1 MNNLFSTFGLT
12 FNQTCLLFSLERQII
27 KNDIIYS
34 EMQNKIEEA
43 NAKKAW
49 LYNWE
54 SKINNY
60 LMSLNSNQSLAFGV
74 DTIDPKSLFIKEKE
88 NSKNLTWKYLILLE
102 CVLFNP
108 YYPLEI
114 VEDKGVWETLKE
126 KFNTQALNKDNRVY
140 SLNKIAD
147 ILEIENTYVEKFKK
161 SYEVSLDTLSGFWK
175 KILLGFGIGAIA
187 TTIIVVCFINP
198 IAGGILV
205 LKGITG
211 LSGIAAFNAAMA
223 ALGGGAIAAGGLG
236 VAGGIAVLVG
246 GSLVLGGSTGVVIG
260 MLTTNPKIMMTEMAK
275 MQVVMKE
282 IVLGLQ
288 KDTVLFQEILN
299 KLTTNE
305 LEMRQEIKRL
315 QEDNE
320 ANKEKIKNLQEAVEY
335 LEIGINELK
344 K

>member
-1 MNNLFSTFGLT
+1 MDVFSTFGLN
-12 FNQTCLLFSLERQII
+12 FKQTCLLFSLERQII
-27 KNDIIYS
+27 MNDITFS
-34 EMQNKIEEA
+34 EMQNKVEEA

-54 SKINNY
+54 SKINDY
-60 LMSLNSNQSLAFGV
+60 LSSLNNGQSLTLGV

-102 CVLFNP
+102 CILFNP
-108 YYPLEI
+108 YYPLEM
-114 VEDKGVWETLKE
+114 VEDKGVWEALKE
-126 KFNTQALNKDNRVY
+126 KFKNQALNKDNKIY
-140 SLNKIAD
+140 SLNKIAE

-161 SYEVSLDTLSGFWK
+161 SYEASLDTLNGFWQ
-175 KILLGFGIGAIA
+175 KIVLGVGIGAIV
-187 TTIIVVCFINP
+187 TTIIVLCFMNP
-198 IAGGILV
+198 IAGAMAAA
-205 LKGITG
+205 KG
-211 LSGIAAFNAAMA
+211 LSGAAAFNAGLA
-223 ALGGGAIAAGGLG
+223 ALGGGAISAGGFG
-236 VAGGIAVLVG
+236 MVGGITVLVG
-246 GSLVLGGSTGVVIG
+246 GSLILGGGTGAVIG

-288 KDTVLFQEILN
+288 KDTALFQEILN
-299 KLTTNE
+299 KLTANE

-335 LEIGINELK
+335 LEKGINELK

>member
-1 MNNLFSTFGLT
+1 MDVFSTFGLN
-12 FNQTCLLFSLERQII
+12 FKQTCLLFSLERQII
-27 KNDIIYS
+27 MNDITYS
-34 EMQNKIEEA
+34 EMQNKVEEA

-54 SKINNY
+54 SKINDY
-60 LMSLNSNQSLAFGV
+60 LSSLNNGQSLTLGV

-102 CVLFNP
+102 CILFNP
-108 YYPLEI
+108 YYPLEM
-114 VEDKGVWETLKE
+114 VEDKGVWEALKE
-126 KFNTQALNKDNRVY
+126 KFKNQALNKDNKIY
-140 SLNKIAD
+140 SLNKIAE

-161 SYEVSLDTLSGFWK
+161 SYEASLDTLSGRWE
-175 KILLGFGIGAIA
+175 KIVLGGGIGAIA
-187 TTIIVVCFINP
+187 TTIIVLCLINP
-198 IAGGILV
+198 IVGAMAAA
-205 LKGITG
+205 KG
-211 LSGIAAFNAAMA
+211 LSGAAAFNAGLA
-223 ALGGGAIAAGGLG
+223 ALGGGAISAGGFG
-236 VAGGIAVLVG
+236 IVGGITVLVG
-246 GSLVLGGSTGVVIG
+246 GSLILGGGTGAVIG

-288 KDTVLFQEILN
+288 KDTALFQEILN
-299 KLTTNE
+299 KLTANE

-335 LEIGINELK
+335 LEKGINELK

>member
-1 MNNLFSTFGLT
+1 MDNLFSTFGLN
-12 FNQTCLLFSLERQII
+12 FKQTCLLFSLERQII
-27 KNDIIYS
+27 INDITYS
-34 EMQNKIEEA
+34 EMQNKVEEA

-49 LYNWE
+49 LYSWE
-54 SKINNY
+54 SKINDY
-60 LMSLNSNQSLAFGV
+60 LASLNNGQNLTLGV
-74 DTIDPKSLFIKEKE
+74 DTIDPKSLFTKEKD

-114 VEDKGVWETLKE
+114 VEDKGVWEKLKE
-126 KFNTQALNKDNRVY
+126 KFNNQVLNKDNKTY
-140 SLNKIAD
+140 SLNKIAG
-147 ILEIENTYVEKFKK
+147 ILEIETTYVEKFKK
-161 SYEVSLDTLSGFWK
+161 SYERSLDTLSGYWQ
-175 KILLGFGIGAIA
+175 KILIGAGVGAIA
-187 TTIIVVCFINP
+187 TTVVVLFCMNP
-198 IAGGILV
+198 IAGAMAAA
-205 LKGITG
+205 KG
-211 LSGIAAFNAAMA
+211 LSGIAAFNAGMA
-223 ALGGGAIAAGGLG
+223 ALGGGAIAAGGFG

-246 GSLVLGGSTGVVIG
+246 GSFILGGSTGAVIG
-260 MLTTNPKIMMTEMAK
+260 LVANNPKIMMTEMAK

-299 KLTTNE
+299 KLYENE
-305 LEMRQEIKRL
+305 INMRQEIKRL

-335 LEIGINELK
+335 LEKGINELK

>member
-1 MNNLFSTFGLT
+1 MDVFSTFGLN
-12 FNQTCLLFSLERQII
+12 FKQTCLLFSLERQII
-27 KNDIIYS
+27 MNDITYS
-34 EMQNKIEEA
+34 EMQNKVEEA

-54 SKINNY
+54 SKINDY
-60 LMSLNSNQSLAFGV
+60 LSSLNNGQSLTLGV

-102 CVLFNP
+102 CILFNP
-108 YYPLEI
+108 YYPLEL
-114 VEDKGVWETLKE
+114 VEDKGVWEALKE
-126 KFNTQALNKDNRVY
+126 KFKNQALNKDNKIY
-140 SLNKIAD
+140 SLNKIAE
-147 ILEIENTYVEKFKK
+147 ILEIENTYIEKFKK
-161 SYEVSLDTLSGFWK
+161 SYEASLDTLSGFWQ
-175 KILLGFGIGAIA
+175 KIVLGAGIGAIA
-187 TTIIVVCFINP
+187 TTIIVIFLMNP
-198 IAGGILV
+198 IVGAMAAA
-205 LKGITG
+205 KG
-211 LSGIAAFNAAMA
+211 LSGAARFNAGLA
-223 ALGGGAIAAGGLG
+223 ALGGGAISAGGFG
-236 VAGGIAVLVG
+236 IVGGITVLVG
-246 GSLVLGGSTGVVIG
+246 GSLILGGGTGAVIG

-288 KDTVLFQEILN
+288 KDTALFQEILN
-299 KLTTNE
+299 KLTANE

-335 LEIGINELK
+335 LEKGINELK

>member
-1 MNNLFSTFGLT
+1 MDVFSTFGLN
-12 FNQTCLLFSLERQII
+12 FKQTCLLFSLERQII
-27 KNDIIYS
+27 MNDITYS
-34 EMQNKIEEA
+34 EMQNKVEEA

-54 SKINNY
+54 SKINDY
-60 LMSLNSNQSLAFGV
+60 LSSLNNGQSLTLGI
-74 DTIDPKSLFIKEKE
+74 DTIDPKSLFISEKG

-114 VEDKGVWETLKE
+114 VEDKGVWEKLKE
-126 KFNTQALNKDNRVY
+126 KFNNQVLNKDNKTY
-140 SLNKIAD
+140 SLNKIAG
-147 ILEIENTYVEKFKK
+147 ILEIETTYVERFKK
-161 SYEVSLDTLSGFWK
+161 SYETSLDTLSGYWQ
-175 KILLGFGIGAIA
+175 KILIGAGVGAIA
-187 TTIIVVCFINP
+187 LPVIVLFFINP
-198 IAGGILV
+198 IAGAIAG
-205 LKGITG
+205 KG
-211 LSGIAAFNAAMA
+211 LAGIAAFNAGMA
-223 ALGGGAIAAGGLG
+223 ALGGGAIAAGGFG

-246 GSLVLGGSTGVVIG
+246 GSLILGGSTGAVIG
-260 MLTTNPKIMMTEMAK
+260 MAANNPKVMMTEMAK

-299 KLTTNE
+299 KLTSNE

-320 ANKEKIKNLQEAVEY
+320 ANKEKIKNLQEALEY
-335 LEIGINELK
+335 LEKGINELK

>member
-1 MNNLFSTFGLT
+1 MDVFSTFGLN
-12 FNQTCLLFSLERQII
+12 FKQTCLLFSLERQII
-27 KNDIIYS
+27 MNDITYS
-34 EMQNKIEEA
+34 EMQNKVEEA

-54 SKINNY
+54 SKINDY
-60 LMSLNSNQSLAFGV
+60 LSSLNNGQSLSLGV

-102 CVLFNP
+102 CILFNP
-108 YYPLEI
+108 YYPLEM
-114 VEDKGVWETLKE
+114 VEDKGVWEALKE
-126 KFNTQALNKDNRVY
+126 KFKNQALNKDNKIY
-140 SLNKIAD
+140 SLNKIAE

-161 SYEVSLDTLSGFWK
+161 SYEASLDTLSGFWQ
-175 KILLGFGIGAIA
+175 KIVLGVGIGAIA
-187 TTIIVVCFINP
+187 TTIIVLCFINP
-198 IAGGILV
+198 IAGGILAV
-205 LKGITG
+205 KGITG
-211 LSGIAAFNAAMA
+211 LTGIAAFNAAMA

-246 GSLVLGGSTGVVIG
+246 GSLVLGGGTGAVIG

-288 KDTVLFQEILN
+288 KDTALFQEILN
-299 KLTTNE
+299 KLTANE

-335 LEIGINELK
+335 LEKGINELK

>member
-1 MNNLFSTFGLT
+1 MDVFSTFGLN
-12 FNQTCLLFSLERQII
+12 FKQTCLLFSLERQII
-27 KNDIIYS
+27 VNDITYS
-34 EMQNKIEEA
+34 EMQNKVEEA
-43 NAKKAW
+43 NSKKAW

-54 SKINNY
+54 SKINDY
-60 LMSLNSNQSLAFGV
+60 LSSLNNGQSLTLGV
-74 DTIDPKSLFIKEKE
+74 DAIDPKSLFIKEKE
-88 NSKNLTWKYLILLE
+88 SSKNLTWKYLILLE

-108 YYPLEI
+108 YYPLEMI
-114 VEDKGVWETLKE
+114 EDKGVWEALKE
-126 KFNTQALNKDNRVY
+126 KFKNQALDKDNKIY
-140 SLNKIAD
+140 SLNKISE

-161 SYEVSLDTLSGFWK
+161 SYESSLDSLSGFWQ
-175 KILLGFGIGAIA
+175 KIAIGVGIGAIA
-187 TTIIVVCFINP
+187 TTVIVLCFINP
-198 IAGGILV
+198 IAGGILAV
-205 LKGITG
+205 IGKTG
-211 LSGIAAFNAAMA
+211 LTGIAAFNAAMA

-246 GSLVLGGSTGVVIG
+246 GSLVLGGGTGAVIG
-260 MLTTNPKIMMTEMAK
+260 MLTANPKIMMTEMAK

-299 KLTTNE
+299 KLYANE
-305 LEMRQEIKRL
+305 LELRQEIKRL

-335 LEIGINELK
+335 LEKGINELK

>member
-1 MNNLFSTFGLT
+1 MDVFSIFGL
-12 FNQTCLLFSLERQII
+12 NLKQTCLLFSLERQII
-27 KNDIIYS
+27 MNDITYS
-34 EMQNKIEEA
+34 EMQNKVEEA

-54 SKINNY
+54 SKINDY
-60 LMSLNSNQSLAFGV
+60 LASLKNGQSLTLGI
-74 DTIDPKSLFIKEKE
+74 DTIDPKSLFISEKG
-88 NSKNLTWKYLILLE
+88 NSKNLIWKYLILLE

-114 VEDKGVWETLKE
+114 VEDKGVWEKLKE
-126 KFNTQALNKDNRVY
+126 KFNNQVLNKDNETY
-140 SLNKIAD
+140 SLNKIAG
-147 ILEIENTYVEKFKK
+147 ILEIETTYVERFKK
-161 SYEVSLDTLSGFWK
+161 SYEKSLDTLSGYWQK
-175 KILLGFGIGAIA
+175 YLIGFGIGAIA
-187 TTIIVVCFINP
+187 TTVVVLFCMNP
-198 IAGGILV
+198 IAGAIAG
-205 LKGITG
+205 KG
-211 LSGIAAFNAAMA
+211 LSGIVAFNAGMA
-223 ALGGGAIAAGGLG
+223 ALGGGAISAGGFG

-246 GSLVLGGSTGVVIG
+246 GSLILGGSTGAVVIS
-260 MLTTNPKIMMTEMAK
+260 MVANNPKVMMTEMAK

-288 KDTVLFQEILN
+288 KDTVLFQEILD
-299 KLTTNE
+299 KLVSNE

-335 LEIGINELK
+335 LEKGINELK

>member
-1 MNNLFSTFGLT
+1 MDVFSTFGLN
-12 FNQTCLLFSLERQII
+12 FKQTCLLFSLERQII
-27 KNDIIYS
+27 MNDITYS
-34 EMQNKIEEA
+34 EMQNKVEEA

-54 SKINNY
+54 SKINDY
-60 LMSLNSNQSLAFGV
+60 LSSLNNGQSLTWGV

-88 NSKNLTWKYLILLE
+88 NSKNLTWKFLILLE
-102 CVLFNP
+102 CILFNP
-108 YYPLEI
+108 YYPLEL
-114 VEDKGVWETLKE
+114 VEDKGVWEALKE
-126 KFNTQALNKDNRVY
+126 KFKNQALNKDNKIY
-140 SLNKIAD
+140 SLNKIAE

-161 SYEVSLDTLSGFWK
+161 SYEASLDTLSGFWQ
-175 KILLGFGIGAIA
+175 KIVLGVGI
-187 TTIIVVCFINP
+187 
-198 IAGGILV
+198 
-205 LKGITG
+205 
-211 LSGIAAFNAAMA
+211 
-223 ALGGGAIAAGGLG
+223 GAIAAGGLG

-246 GSLVLGGSTGVVIG
+246 GSLVLGGGTGAVIS
-260 MLTTNPKIMMTEMAK
+260 MLTSNPKIMMTEMAK

-288 KDTVLFQEILN
+288 KDTALFQEILN
-299 KLTTNE
+299 KLTANE

-335 LEIGINELK
+335 LEKGINELK

>member
-1 MNNLFSTFGLT
+1 MDVFSTFGLN
-12 FNQTCLLFSLERQII
+12 FKQTCLLFSLERQII
-27 KNDIIYS
+27 MNDITYS
-34 EMQNKIEEA
+34 EMQNKVEEA

-54 SKINNY
+54 SKINDY
-60 LMSLNSNQSLAFGV
+60 LSSLNNGQSLTLGV

-102 CVLFNP
+102 CILFNP
-108 YYPLEI
+108 YYPLEM
-114 VEDKGVWETLKE
+114 VKDKGVWEALKE
-126 KFNTQALNKDNRVY
+126 KFKNQALNKDNKIY
-140 SLNKIAD
+140 SLNKIAE

-161 SYEVSLDTLSGFWK
+161 SYEASLDTLSGYWQKF
-175 KILLGFGIGAIA
+175 LIGAGVGA
-187 TTIIVVCFINP
+187 IVLPVIVLFFLNP
-198 IAGGILV
+198 IAGAMAAA
-205 LKGITG
+205 KG
-211 LSGIAAFNAAMA
+211 LSGAAAFSAGMA
-223 ALGGGAIAAGGLG
+223 ALGGGAISAGGFG
-236 VAGGIAVLVG
+236 MVGGIAVLVG
-246 GSLVLGGSTGVVIG
+246 GSLVLGGGTGAVIG

-288 KDTVLFQEILN
+288 KDTALFQEILN
-299 KLTTNE
+299 KLTANE

-335 LEIGINELK
+335 LEKGINELK